1 MYPTGRQRRPRPGAK
16 ELAQVKLFFT
26 VVVCN
31 ENEVENAVTVTT
43 VSKLFQLKN
52 RGLKAIGS
60 NWEDSIS

>member
-1 MYPTGRQRRPRPGAK
+1 MYPTGRQRRPGPGGK
-16 ELAQVKLFFT
+16 ELAKVKLFFT